1 MKALIAQATSNQPN
15 QSNQSNNP
23 ANLEV
28 AGGGVAI
35 AVLSALLTKFVPW
48 GDLAK
53 QFAGTRTSRVL
64 MSENRKTQELEGEI
78 DINLGMSTTLSEI
91 AKQGIAN
98 SADSVKVLLHLLR
111 ESVEASTAHT
121 KSSELLVEAKKHH
134 AEATADIAKAMLHV
148 AEALESLTEAQK
160 VIPQEIAQIN
170 KIYSEDINVGLNN
183 IDSRL
188 TTIAK
193 EQHDI
198 ARAIEQKINLT
209 ETRIIEQFT
218 RVAGQIKRDLAHSK
232 HE

>member
-1 MKALIAQATSNQPN
+1 M
-15 QSNQSNNP
+15 
-23 ANLEV
+23 
-28 AGGGVAI
+28 
-35 AVLSALLTKFVPW
+35 
-48 GDLAK
+48 
-53 QFAGTRTSRVL
+53 
-64 MSENRKTQELEGEI
+64 
-78 DINLGMSTTLSEI
+78 
-91 AKQGIAN
+91 
-98 SADSVKVLLHLLR
+98 LLHLLR

-188 TTIAK
+188 VAIAK

-218 RVAGQIKRDLAHSK
+218 RVAGQIKRDLTHSK